1 MPLFRS
7 IVVLLAFTLV
17 GAAADWPQWLGP
29 NRDGSTVEKVA
40 AWKGDLKT
48 AWRQPASEGH
58 SSPVV
63 ADGRVYLHSCENGKE
78 IEIVQC
84 YEAGTG
90 KLIWYQ
96 DYPRGP
102 FKGLFGNGP
111 RATPAMA
118 DGKLFTF
125 GATGILSCLDAKSGD
140 KIWQLNTTKEFSP
153 PPLKFGASSSPLV
166 VGNKVLVAVGAKG
179 ASVVAVDKNDGKVL
193 WKSLDDRASY
203 SSPILIGSEKDP
215 MAVFLTQK
223 GLVGL
228 RVEDGSP
235 LWNFPF
241 QDQLAESSTTP
252 VRVGDKLLISSITLG
267 TAMLSVDSKDGKTTP
282 KQDWMTK
289 DLTCYFSTPVA
300 VGPDHVYLVTGS
312 LLGGQSTLHCLDA
325 KKGTVL
331 WKKESVGKYHASLLR
346 TGDNKLLMVEEAG
359 NLVMIDPDPKMY
371 RELARTKIC
380 GKTWAHPAVADGRLF
395 IRDDKQLVCVDL
407 K

>member
-1 MPLFRS
+1 M
-7 IVVLLAFTLV
+7 
-17 GAAADWPQWLGP
+17 
-29 NRDGSTVEKVA
+29 
-40 AWKGDLKT
+40 
-48 AWRQPASEGH
+48 
-58 SSPVV
+58 
-63 ADGRVYLHSCENGKE
+63 
-78 IEIVQC
+78 
-84 YEAGTG
+84 
-90 KLIWYQ
+90 
-96 DYPRGP
+96 
-102 FKGLFGNGP
+102 
-111 RATPAMA
+111 
-118 DGKLFTF
+118 
-125 GATGILSCLDAKSGD
+125 
-140 KIWQLNTTKEFSP
+140 
-153 PPLKFGASSSPLV
+153 V

-179 ASVVAVDKNDGKVL
+179 ASIVAVDKNDGKVL

-203 SSPILIGSEKDP
+203 SSPILIGSVKDP
-215 MAVFLTQK
+215 TAVFLTQK
-223 GLVGL
+223 SLVGL

-235 LWNFPF
+235 LWSFPF

-267 TAMLSVDSKDGKTTP
+267 TAMVSLDAKDGKSTP

-289 DLTCYFSTPVA
+289 DLTCYFSTPVV

-312 LLGGQSTLHCLDA
+312 LLGGQATLHCLDA

-331 WKKESVGKYHASLLR
+331 WKKGDVGKFHASLLR

-359 NLVMIDPDPKMY
+359 NLVLIDPDPKMY